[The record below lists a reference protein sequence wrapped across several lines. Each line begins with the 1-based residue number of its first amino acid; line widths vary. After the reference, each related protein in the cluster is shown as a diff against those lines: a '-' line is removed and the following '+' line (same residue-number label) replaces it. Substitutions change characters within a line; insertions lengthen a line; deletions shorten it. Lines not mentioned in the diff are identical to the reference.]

1 MGLSG
6 GIKEYVPNE
15 ELNYKDLIGKT
26 LAIDMFNSLYQFLS
40 AIRNPDGTL
49 LERNGVVVS
58 HLYGILWRYGYLL
71 SLGVKLIF
79 VFDGKPSEMKEETLK
94 ERQIAKERITQRMEV
109 AEAEGNEETA
119 TRLRRLNSRVDSNI
133 VKTTKE
139 LASLLGIDYIDS
151 PEEGEAEAIHLV
163 KTGFADYV
171 VTQDYDA
178 IAYNC
183 QNILRNVGVKKDKH
197 YGKINL
203 VKSANVLKSMGL
215 SHNQFLYVAFMTGTD
230 YNYGIRNVGIK
241 RALKIAQKSKT
252 DEDVVSNLIEDG
264 YISSES
270 KDSTLLELRS
280 IVSKFENPN
289 VIDGSAIVRNK
300 FDKPKLIEYLKKLDF
315 NVDRFMP
322 VFDEIEEIMN

>member
-15 ELNYKDLIGKT
+15 ELNYKDLSGKT